1 MPCDGSTP
9 NIETPWDAL
18 GDLRCDLAVAAPDIE
33 DLFPSL
39 EIEQGELLLGHR
51 LLEARLPGIVARVPF
66 RPGISP
72 VSVATPSRQTAPRMM
87 TSDYGITRRPRLVH
101 EDRLR
106 RLMIH

>member
-9 NIETPWDAL
+9 IIETPWNAL
-18 GDLRCDLAVAAPDIE
+18 DDLRCDLAVTAPDIE
-33 DLFPSL
+33 NLFPSL

-72 VSVATPSRQTAPRMM
+72 VSVATPSRQTAPPDDDLGLRNHS
-87 TSDYGITRRPRLVH
+87 TSLAWSTKIASVAS
-101 EDRLR
+101 
-106 RLMIH
+106 